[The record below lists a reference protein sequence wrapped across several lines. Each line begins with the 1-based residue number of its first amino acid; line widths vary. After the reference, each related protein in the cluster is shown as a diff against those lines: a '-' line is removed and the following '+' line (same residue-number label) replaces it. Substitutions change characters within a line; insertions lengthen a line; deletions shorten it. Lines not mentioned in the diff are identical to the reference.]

1 MGNMELIEI
10 RRTILTAIAA
20 DDYLVQLLVLK
31 GGNALELVHHIGS
44 RASVDLDFSIATD
57 FDDPAEAERR
67 LSSSLVD
74 RFDAAGYH
82 LFDFSFGPR
91 PTGRTRGTPWGG
103 YSAYFKLIDHELR
116 ASLKGA
122 LDDMR
127 VQAEAVGPSQQRK
140 FKIEI
145 SAFEYVKGRIETE
158 VDHYT
163 CYVYSLDMIVAE
175 KLRALC
181 QQTPGYGR
189 RAHPTARP
197 RDFYDIV
204 AAITEGGVS
213 FANHSF
219 QELVV
224 EMFRTKEVELELMA
238 TIDDQREFH
247 REEWPSVQNAV
258 DRRLRDFDYYFDY
271 VIEEIRI
278 LEALWVEDSPT

>member
-1 MGNMELIEI
+1 
-10 RRTILTAIAA
+10 
-20 DDYLVQLLVLK
+20 
-31 GGNALELVHHIGS
+31 
-44 RASVDLDFSIATD
+44 
-57 FDDPAEAERR
+57 
-67 LSSSLVD
+67 
-74 RFDAAGYH
+74 
-82 LFDFSFGPR
+82 
-91 PTGRTRGTPWGG
+91 
-103 YSAYFKLIDHELR
+103 
-116 ASLKGA
+116 
-122 LDDMR
+122 
-127 VQAEAVGPSQQRK
+127 
-140 FKIEI
+140 
-145 SAFEYVKGRIETE
+145 
-158 VDHYT
+158 
-163 CYVYSLDMIVAE
+163 MIVAE

-278 LEALWVEDSPT
+278 LEPLWVEDSPT